1 MFTVINFI
9 VFKLVRSQTFYCQF
23 YLKKD
28 NEKFFGLDF
37 IIGGA

>member
-1 MFTVINFI
+1 MFTVIHFI

-23 YLKKD
+23 YLKKNND
-28 NEKFFGLDF
+28 NFSDLDF